1 MGRWRGLGSLGCD
14 SATATGDL
22 LQQDSSM
29 AELLEQSW
37 KKELTCGVDALA
49 KLDPSLAAFPFPVSL
64 LSLSDLQIG
73 LALGVSV

>member
-1 MGRWRGLGSLGCD
+1 
-14 SATATGDL
+14 
-22 LQQDSSM
+22 M